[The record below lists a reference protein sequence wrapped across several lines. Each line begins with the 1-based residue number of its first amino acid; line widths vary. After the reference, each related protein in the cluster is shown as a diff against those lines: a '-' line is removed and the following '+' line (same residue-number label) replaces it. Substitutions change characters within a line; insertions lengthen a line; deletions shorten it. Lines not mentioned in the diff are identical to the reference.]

1 MYLQMGISA
10 RESMTTSCTSTG
22 PWPTF
27 EIQLPQDDFHL
38 LAWQLGER
46 IGCKEELGECRE
58 TYHLRGLPDD
68 RALLDGMGVATPT
81 TSFAQVIILCIRNL
95 VTPRSALK

>member
-1 MYLQMGISA
+1 MS
-10 RESMTTSCTSTG
+10 G

-46 IGCKEELGECRE
+46 VLDGEELRGCRE

-68 RALLDGMGVATPT
+68 RALLEGMDTWLATQYLAG
-81 TSFAQVIILCIRNL
+81 FVLQL
-95 VTPRSALK
+95 SAFESWHEYVG